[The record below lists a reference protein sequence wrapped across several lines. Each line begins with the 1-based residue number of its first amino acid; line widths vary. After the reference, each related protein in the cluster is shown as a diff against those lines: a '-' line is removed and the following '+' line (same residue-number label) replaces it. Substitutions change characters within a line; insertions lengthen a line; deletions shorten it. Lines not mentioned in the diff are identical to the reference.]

1 MSTKINPPLYNP
13 KIKTYE
19 LFKQE
24 LLAWKEVTELDK
36 KKQGV
41 AIALSLPE
49 NDESQIREKVFDQLN
64 LEDLKKETGLKTL
77 IEFLDKHLAKDDLAD
92 SLEKFED
99 FEDFK
104 RSDGQ
109 SVNEYISIFDA
120 KYRKIEKKNMKLPP
134 EILAFKL
141 LKRSQISKEERMIVL
156 TGMNFENKETL
167 YEEAKKSL
175 KKFKG
180 ETCEGHSSTP
190 LPKY

>member
-1 MSTKINPPLYNP
+1 M
-13 KIKTYE
+13 
-19 LFKQE
+19 
-24 LLAWKEVTELDK
+24 
-36 KKQGV
+36 
-41 AIALSLPE
+41 SLPE

-120 KYRKIEKKNMKLPP
+120 KYRKIKKKNMKLPP
-134 EILAFKL
+134 EILAFKSL
-141 LKRSQISKEERMIVL
+141 NHKL
-156 TGMNFENKETL
+156 
-167 YEEAKKSL
+167 AKK
-175 KKFKG
+175 K
-180 ETCEGHSSTP
+180 E
-190 LPKY
+190 

>member
-1 MSTKINPPLYNP
+1 M
-13 KIKTYE
+13 
-19 LFKQE
+19 
-24 LLAWKEVTELDK
+24 
-36 KKQGV
+36 
-41 AIALSLPE
+41 SLPE

-64 LEDLKKETGLKTL
+64 LEDLKKKTGLKIL

-109 SVNEYISIFDA
+109 SINEYISIFDA

-141 LKRSQISKEERMIVL
+141 LRRSQISKEERMIVL

-167 YEEAKKSL
+167 YEEAKKIP
-175 KKFKG
+175 KKIQR
-180 ETCEGHSSTP
+180 
-190 LPKY
+190 

>member
-1 MSTKINPPLYNP
+1 M
-13 KIKTYE
+13 
-19 LFKQE
+19 
-24 LLAWKEVTELDK
+24 
-36 KKQGV
+36 
-41 AIALSLPE
+41 
-49 NDESQIREKVFDQLN
+49 
-64 LEDLKKETGLKTL
+64 KTL

-175 KKFKG
+175 KNSKVKLVKDILLLHQ
-180 ETCEGHSSTP
+180 CPLNLNQHSLQRT
-190 LPKY
+190 KKR